1 MPESLL
7 LHGDCLDRLRALP
20 DASVHAC
27 VTDPPYDLVS
37 IVKRFGKADA
47 APAKST
53 HTGVY
58 TRSSRGFMGQTW
70 DATGIAF
77 RPDVW
82 REVYRVLRPGGY
94 LLAFGGT
101 RTYHRMAAA
110 VEDAGFDVRDCLM
123 WIYGSGFP
131 KSHSAGDGWGSALK
145 PAWEPI
151 VVARTPLDGT
161 IAGNM
166 QTHGTGAMN
175 IDGCRVPHADAA
187 DFDAHRRMVEAIKAR
202 GGSMGHS
209 WKNSSDLSGANDVS
223 TAGRWPAN
231 VILAC
236 DVNCAG
242 DAHAP
247 GCPVAMLDAQQEGA
261 SRYFNVLP
269 IEADDYTPLF
279 YVAKASRR
287 ERETGCE
294 SLPAQADGARNHH
307 PTLKPVAL
315 LRHLVRLVT
324 VRGGVVL
331 DPFMGSGST
340 GVAAMHEGAH
350 FIGIEREDAYMPIA
364 QARVAHAKG
373 TR

>member
-47 APAKST
+47 APAKAT

-101 RTYHRMAAA
+101 RTYHRMATA

-131 KSHSAGDGWGSALK
+131 KSHSAGNGWGSALK

-166 QTHGTGAMN
+166 QAHGTGAMN
-175 IDGCRVPHADAA
+175 IDGCRVPSTDAPTGT
-187 DFDAHRRMVEAIKAR
+187 
-202 GGSMGHS
+202 GGQRASRLPGDTRTNAAAGLYAAS
-209 WKNSSDLSGANDVS
+209 AGVGYAPSVL
-223 TAGRWPAN
+223 GRWPAN